1 MTATTDAP
9 ARLPGS
15 QPVAVIDIGSGSVRL
30 VVYERQSRA
39 LTVLYNEKS
48 VSGLGAGLKG
58 SGRLSQASMDSA
70 LSAVRRFRLICK
82 LMEVTELHPFAT
94 SATREAANGAEFAAQ
109 VSDILGAPVRILS
122 GDEEARYALFGVQA
136 GLPAFRGVI
145 GDLGSGSLE
154 LGLIDGAVESR
165 TLGVTSLLEDADGS
179 PARAVALVQKRLR
192 GSSVLADAPRAFC
205 AVGGSWRALA
215 TLHQLRSRYPLHM
228 VHGYRVPAGELLELC
243 SQLTAGGKLP
253 GLARIEQPRR
263 SQLPYAAAVMAGVLR
278 RGGFREVIFSA
289 QGIREGYLYSLLPPE
304 QRAVD
309 PLLQATAELS
319 LLRSRAPAFAA
330 DLIDG
335 SHAFLSL
342 LGVRETADEA
352 RLRAAAC
359 NLSDIGW
366 RAHPEYQGEQ
376 SIDLVAFSGLV
387 GIDHPGR
394 AFLAETVAIRYMGLR
409 RKTAHARVLALA
421 GRELTRRARLLGAYF
436 RVAYPLAAASPGILP
451 QTRFAIDGKALVLQ
465 LPGELEFLA
474 GERLVTRLGQL
485 AKEAGLKKS
494 RVAVG

>member
-1 MTATTDAP
+1 MTGTTGAP

-15 QPVAVIDIGSGSVRL
+15 RPVAVIDIGSGSVRL
-30 VVYERQSRA
+30 VIYERQSRA

-48 VSGLGAGLKG
+48 VSALGAGLQG
-58 SGRLSQASMDSA
+58 SGRLSRASRDSA
-70 LSAVRRFRLICK
+70 LSAMRRFRLICE

-94 SATREAANGAEFAAQ
+94 SATREASNGAEFAAQ
-109 VSDILGAPVRILS
+109 VGDVLGAPVRILT
-122 GDEEARYALFGVQA
+122 GDEEARYAVFGVQA
-136 GLPAFRGVI
+136 GLPDFRGVI

-154 LGLIDGAVESR
+154 LGLIDGALESR
-165 TLGVTSLLEDADGS
+165 TLGVTSLLEDAEDS
-179 PARAVALVQKRLR
+179 PARAVTLVQERLR
-192 GSSVLADAPRAFC
+192 DSTVLAGQSRSFC

-215 TLHQLRSRYPLHM
+215 TLHQIRNRYPLHM
-228 VHGYRVPAGELLELC
+228 VHGYRVKASELLELC
-243 SQLTAGGKLP
+243 EQLTAGGKLT
-253 GLARIEQPRR
+253 GLSRIEQPRR

-278 RGGFREVIFSA
+278 RGGFTDVIFSA

-342 LGVRETADEA
+342 LDVTETTEEA
-352 RLRAAAC
+352 RLRVAAC

-394 AFLAETVAIRYMGLR
+394 AFLAETVAIRYMGLS

-421 GRELTRRARLLGAYF
+421 GRERTRRARLLGAYF

-451 QTRFAIDGKALVLQ
+451 QTRFAVDGKALVLQ

-474 GERLVTRLGQL
+474 GERLITRLGQL